1 MACLESGP
9 YDVVVL
15 LFDDLRADQ
24 LPLLTETLAR
34 LEPMAVQFDRAYVTT
49 PLCAPSRASLLSGG
63 YYAHQT
69 GVLTNVPPLG
79 GAARF
84 PDTHTLATRLQEGGY
99 TTALVGKYLN
109 DYESMDAYVPPGWTV
124 WAATVGEQPWT
135 DYDVVEGSSTADAAS
150 TGSLEH
156 HTRYLST
163 WQGDRAQR
171 ALTEHADA
179 PVFLLLSFLAP
190 HDPHTPA
197 VDDAGSM
204 AGYTWRGGAWE
215 EADVS
220 DKPAWLQEI
229 PLLTEDQLASS
240 DAVVQQRQESLL
252 AADRAAADLID
263 AVEAAG
269 RGDRTVFV
277 LSSDNGMHWREHRLD
292 FKGVAYEES
301 ARVPLLVAHPDL
313 SPGSSDALVA
323 MNLDLPA
330 TVAALAGLTP
340 EGEGLSLISAV
351 CSGEDTGR
359 EAVLLQSWTGDS
371 PLWSGLV
378 TADEKYVE
386 TDGGAREYYDLV
398 ADPSEERSLHE
409 DAELAARVSELSET
423 LAGLRGLSLADTTLP
438 EATVGEPYAAT
449 LTSWGGTPP
458 LAWSVVGGDLPA
470 GLTLEEDG
478 QIRGTPTE
486 AGVVTLRIGVSDA
499 SASPLHGGPQEA
511 SEAVTLTV
519 NAGELAEETGR
530 TTEKGGCGCA
540 TDGGGVGG
548 LALLVALALVV
559 IRRG

>member
-49 PLCAPSRASLLSGG
+49 PLCSPSRASLLSGG

-69 GVLTNVPPLG
+69 GVLTNVSPLG
-79 GAARF
+79 GATRF
-84 PDTHTLATRLQEGGY
+84 PDAHTLATRLQEGGY

-124 WAATVGEQPWT
+124 WAATVGEQPWS

-197 VDDAGSM
+197 EDDAGSM

-229 PLLTEDQLASS
+229 PLLTADQLASS

-269 RGDRTVFV
+269 RGDRTVYV

-301 ARVPLLVAHPDL
+301 ARVPLIVAHPDL

-330 TVAALAGLTP
+330 TVAALAGLEA
-340 EGEGLSLISAV
+340 EGEGLSLIPAV

-458 LAWSVVGGDLPA
+458 LAWSVVGGALPA

-486 AGVVTLRIGVSDA
+486 AGAVTLRIGVTDA

-530 TTEKGGCGCA
+530 ATEKGGCGCA
-540 TDGGGVGG
+540 TDGEGVGG
-548 LALLVALALVV
+548 LVLLVALALVV